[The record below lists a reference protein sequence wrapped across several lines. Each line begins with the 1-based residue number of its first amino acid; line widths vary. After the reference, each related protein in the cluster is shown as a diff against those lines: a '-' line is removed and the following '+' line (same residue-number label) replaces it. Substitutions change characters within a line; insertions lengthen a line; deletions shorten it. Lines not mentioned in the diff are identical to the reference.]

1 MNTNIESASGAPAH
15 PHPQVA
21 VTVVINGR
29 PRQVAKDELTFREVV
44 ELAFE
49 QPVFGDNIVY
59 TVTYKRGH
67 GNKPEGTLVEGEL
80 LKPKEGMLINVARTD
95 KS

>member
-1 MNTNIESASGAPAH
+1 MNTQMQTPQAPSSARPEAH
-15 PHPQVA
+15 A

-29 PRQVAKDELTFREVV
+29 PREVSKEELTFREVV
-44 ELAFE
+44 ALAFDN
-49 QPVFGDNIVY
+49 PAFGDNIVY
-59 TVTYKRGH
+59 TVTFKRGH
-67 GNKPEGTLVEGEL
+67 GQRPEGTLVDGET

>member
-1 MNTNIESASGAPAH
+1 MNPNIEPTASSAPTRPP
-15 PHPQVA
+15 PHT

-29 PRQVAKDELTFREVV
+29 PRQVEKDELTFREVV
-44 ELAFE
+44 ELAFDNPATGE
-49 QPVFGDNIVY
+49 NIVY
-59 TVTYKRGH
+59 TVTFKRGQ
-67 GNKPEGTLVEGEL
+67 GNKPEGTLVEGET

>member
-1 MNTNIESASGAPAH
+1 MNMQVESTTSAASTH
-15 PHPQVA
+15 PTPHL
-21 VTVVINGR
+21 VTVIVNGR
-29 PRQVAKDELTFREVV
+29 PREVMKDELTFREIVA
-44 ELAFE
+44 LAFDN
-49 QPVFGDNIVY
+49 PPFGENIVY

-67 GNKPEGTLVEGEL
+67 GNKPEGTLVDGES